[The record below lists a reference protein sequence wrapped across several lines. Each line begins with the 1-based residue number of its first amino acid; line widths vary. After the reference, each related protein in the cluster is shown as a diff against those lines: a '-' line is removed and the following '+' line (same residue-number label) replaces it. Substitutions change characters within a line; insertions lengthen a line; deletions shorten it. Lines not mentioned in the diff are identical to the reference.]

1 MPCCRMES
9 INSCN
14 ASRPKSLRGCNALGT
29 MAAKSIWCTLSPAS
43 SPSVRAATEGV
54 PISAP
59 RPLPRPDR
67 AMCLRLPE
75 HTQQRKRQSAPTKPG
90 DCNILERGA
99 LRQWG
104 GEAFLKKNL
113 KKVLTFIG
121 EIQYER
127 GWLQNRQ
134 RTFAR

>member
-1 MPCCRMES
+1 MPCCRIES

-29 MAAKSIWCTLSPAS
+29 MAAKLIWCTLSPAS

-54 PISAP
+54 PINAP

-67 AMCLRLPE
+67 AMHLRLPE
-75 HTQQRKRQSAPTKPG
+75 HTQQRKRQSAPHQPG
-90 DCNILERGA
+90 RRNILEDGTLRHRG
-99 LRQWG
+99 G
-104 GEAFLKKNL
+104 KAFLKKNL

-121 EIQYER
+121 E
-127 GWLQNRQ
+127 
-134 RTFAR
+134 

>member
-1 MPCCRMES
+1 MMPCCRMES

-29 MAAKSIWCTLSPAS
+29 MVAKLIWCTLSPAS

-54 PISAP
+54 PINAP

-67 AMCLRLPE
+67 AMRLRLPE
-75 HTQQRKRQSAPTKPG
+75 HTQQRKQQSAPHQPG
-90 DCNILERGA
+90 DATFWSAGLYDI
-99 LRQWG
+99 
-104 GEAFLKKNL
+104 GEARPSSKKI
-113 KKVLTFIG
+113 KKVLTLIG

-127 GWLQNRQ
+127 GWL
-134 RTFAR
+134 